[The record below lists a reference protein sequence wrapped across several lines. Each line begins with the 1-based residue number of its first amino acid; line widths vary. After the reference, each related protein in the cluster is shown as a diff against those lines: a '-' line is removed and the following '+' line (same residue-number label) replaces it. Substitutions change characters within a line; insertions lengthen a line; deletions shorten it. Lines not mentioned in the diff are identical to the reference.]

1 MDGDWILLQAWM
13 EAVGMKTREELAR
26 EYAEVTGGPLHL
38 RIFKEEAYVDGFNVG
53 FKRAVEML
61 KSPECSEEN
70 EAGFTSGWNLALW
83 LEEKKSP

>member
-1 MDGDWILLQAWM
+1 
-13 EAVGMKTREELAR
+13 MKARDELAK
-26 EYAEVTGGPLHL
+26 EYAEVISGPLHL
-38 RIFKEEAYVDGFNVG
+38 KIFTEDEGFDAG
-53 FKRAVEML
+53 FARAVEML